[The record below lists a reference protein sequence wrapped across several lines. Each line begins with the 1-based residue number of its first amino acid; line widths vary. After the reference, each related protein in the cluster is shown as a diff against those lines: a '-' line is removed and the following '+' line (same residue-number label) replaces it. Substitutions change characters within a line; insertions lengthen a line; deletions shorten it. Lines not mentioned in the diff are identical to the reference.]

1 MISTIRKTVLF
12 AAIAA
17 GTMVLAGPV
26 SAQEKKVV
34 IGVMCD
40 RTGPTQIVGTV
51 LCPAMQDY
59 FNYINSKGGIE
70 GYQIV
75 APEIDHGYKV
85 PQAVEAYQRFKQ
97 DGAIIMS
104 VYGTPQ
110 AHALNE
116 RIQNDRIPS
125 STPGFG
131 IAASADGQRY
141 PYMFPIAASYFSQGA
156 AAVDF
161 AKRQL
166 GGSLKGKKIAY
177 VFYDNPAGREPLPVI
192 EDLQKTEGF
201 ELRTFAVPPPGVE
214 MGAQVLDIT
223 QRYRP
228 DFVIAH
234 LFGRSPSVA
243 IKELK
248 RSGYPLSKVLG
259 LVWASAEADIEAAGG
274 WPVAE
279 GYHTMQFAGAG
290 DDYPIRQE
298 IKEMYKKDGKTPPK
312 EMNNTVIYNRG
323 LMQAALQVEA
333 IRNALKLNGGKMP
346 TGEDV
351 KKGFEQIK
359 DFTLG
364 GIMPP
369 LEITPEDHEGGGWV
383 KIFTVKGGKFV
394 PEGDWFKA
402 YREVVKKAVAG
413 T

>member
-1 MISTIRKTVLF
+1 
-12 AAIAA
+12 
-17 GTMVLAGPV
+17 
-26 SAQEKKVV
+26 
-34 IGVMCD
+34 
-40 RTGPTQIVGTV
+40 
-51 LCPAMQDY
+51 
-59 FNYINSKGGIE
+59 
-70 GYQIV
+70 
-75 APEIDHGYKV
+75 
-85 PQAVEAYQRFKQ
+85 
-97 DGAIIMS
+97 
-104 VYGTPQ
+104 
-110 AHALNE
+110 
-116 RIQNDRIPS
+116 
-125 STPGFG
+125 
-131 IAASADGQRY
+131 
-141 PYMFPIAASYFSQGA
+141 
-156 AAVDF
+156 
-161 AKRQL
+161 
-166 GGSLKGKKIAY
+166 
-177 VFYDNPAGREPLPVI
+177 
-192 EDLQKTEGF
+192 
-201 ELRTFAVPPPGVE
+201 
-214 MGAQVLDIT
+214 
-223 QRYRP
+223 
-228 DFVIAH
+228 

-274 WPVAE
+274 WGVAE

-298 IKEMYKKDGKTPPK
+298 IKEMYKTQGKTPPR

-323 LMQAALQVEA
+323 LMQAAIQVEA
-333 IRNALKLNGGKMP
+333 IRNALKLNGGKTP

-383 KIFTVKGGKFV
+383 KVFTVKGGKFV